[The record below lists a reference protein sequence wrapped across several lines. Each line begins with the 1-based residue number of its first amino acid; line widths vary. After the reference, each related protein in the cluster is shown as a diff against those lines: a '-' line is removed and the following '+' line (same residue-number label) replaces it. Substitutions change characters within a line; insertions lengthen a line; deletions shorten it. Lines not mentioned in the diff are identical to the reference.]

1 MWPPHGTH
9 ARRLGATRK
18 ARKSRAEPHHHACI
32 AAGPAPSRQQQVTD
46 GGLSCKLTF
55 MGLVLTL
62 IIVGAILLVLGIAV
76 EAAKILLWIGIA
88 ILVIGAVMWVLRGIK
103 KRV

>member
-1 MWPPHGTH
+1 M
-9 ARRLGATRK
+9 
-18 ARKSRAEPHHHACI
+18 
-32 AAGPAPSRQQQVTD
+32 
-46 GGLSCKLTF
+46 
-55 MGLVLTL
+55 

>member
-1 MWPPHGTH
+1 
-9 ARRLGATRK
+9 
-18 ARKSRAEPHHHACI
+18 
-32 AAGPAPSRQQQVTD
+32 
-46 GGLSCKLTF
+46 